1 MGLDELKA
9 FKTGSNKRQE
19 NPLTMC
25 EPCFVYVKPGQP
37 CPRCNVVKKS
47 IELPKTE
54 GGELSLVDEETV
66 MKIQFNQIL
75 SAYSAIKNRAAIYKW
90 QDGAVWLQ
98 LHKQCG
104 DIIFRYSDKLGMP
117 SWVEQRVW
125 KDKQKAIY
133 EKLN

>member
-1 MGLDELKA
+1 
-9 FKTGSNKRQE
+9 
-19 NPLTMC
+19 
-25 EPCFVYVKPGQP
+25 
-37 CPRCNVVKKS
+37 
-47 IELPKTE
+47 
-54 GGELSLVDEETV
+54 
-66 MKIQFNQIL
+66 L